1 MSLYTNSVN
10 VPQSQ
15 INYHPRFELI
25 TVTTDTSGNASVTSD
40 NTLFGELLGIYYDDG
55 TVTTSTTAVISL
67 VTPIALTL
75 DTYDINNNDA
85 YHPIFVDNVDNDDHS
100 RYPLTSKITVT
111 VTGGQASKTFYVYV
125 VYR

>member
-40 NTLFGELLGIYYDDG
+40 NTLFGELLGIYYDNG

-75 DTYDINNNDA
+75 DTYDINNNDT

>member
-1 MSLYTNSVN
+1 
-10 VPQSQ
+10 PQSQ

-40 NTLFGELLGIYYDDG
+40 NTLFGELLGIYYDNG
-55 TVTTSTTAVISL
+55 TITTSTTAVISL
-67 VTPIALTL
+67 VTPITLTL
-75 DTYDINNNDA
+75 DTYDINSNDT